1 MGPLTFRSAGFMGVL
16 PVAPVV
22 SFAHALSCAAACR
35 APPPFGRPV
44 VLR

>member
-1 MGPLTFRSAGFMGVL
+1 MGPLTFRSAGFMGAL

-22 SFAHALSCAAACR
+22 PFAQALSCAAACR
-35 APPPFGRPV
+35 SPPQSGRPV